1 MGAAADLLG
10 ELAHGVHLDALAVL
24 ALKQAHCAL
33 RLGLGHGHFLAHDG
47 SLGLNG
53 HVHQALDLGLLLLG
67 HLAAEGEVEA
77 QALGGDVGALLRDL
91 RAQNLAQRGV
101 QQVGGGVQ
109 LRGLLAVVGQTALEA
124 LLRTGVAVL
133 LMLLEALL
141 KAGLVHGHA
150 LLGGHLPGDLDGE
163 AVGVVELEGAAAV
176 DHGAGGD
183 LLIQRGI
190 VDAAVLDLLDHGQVF
205 RRGGQLLQRGGD
217 GVGVG
222 LVGLQGLEGGPA
234 ALHVAVDL
242 LELRLTLLQRAL
254 EAFLL
259 QLELLQDEPGMAL
272 QLRIVVLVLVDDDLG
287 DLAGEALGHAQ
298 LHAVAH
304 GAADQAA
311 QHVALIHVGRGH
323 AAVVADDEGGGAH
336 VIGDDADGLG
346 GFLVLAVLLAGQ
358 LLDLADDAR
367 EDFGLVDGLYALEHA
382 VGALQAHAGVHVL
395 LLQRDERAVGL
406 LLILHEHVVPD
417 LQIASAGAVGAAV
430 RAAGGLFGDP
440 EHLGIRAAGAG
451 DAGGAPPV
459 VLLGQVEQVIVLH
472 ALRAPEVCGLLVAGA
487 IRVARKHRKRKAI
500 LGQTQPLLAGQE
512 LPAPRNHLLL
522 EVVAQRPVAQ
532 HLEEGQVAGIA
543 NVVDVAGADALL
555 HVGQAMAHGVLFA
568 HQIGNQRMHARGGE
582 QHGGVVLG
590 NDRRAGDHGVSLGFK
605 ELEKQ
610 GSQIVVGLDVG
621 IHDNLPPYC
630 QK

>member
-1 MGAAADLLG
+1 M
-10 ELAHGVHLDALAVL
+10 
-24 ALKQAHCAL
+24 
-33 RLGLGHGHFLAHDG
+33 
-47 SLGLNG
+47 
-53 HVHQALDLGLLLLG
+53 
-67 HLAAEGEVEA
+67 
-77 QALGGDVGALLRDL
+77 
-91 RAQNLAQRGV
+91 

-109 LRGLLAVVGQTALEA
+109 LRGLLGVVGQAALEA
-124 LLRTGVAVL
+124 LLRAGVAVL

-141 KAGLVHGHA
+141 EAFLVHGHA
-150 LLGGHLPGDLDGE
+150 LLGGHFAGNLDGE

-183 LLIQRGI
+183 LRLQRGV
-190 VDAAVLDLLDHGQVF
+190 VDGAVLDLLDHGQVF

-222 LVGLQGLEGGPA
+222 PVGLQGLKGGSA

-242 LELRLTLLQRAL
+242 LKLGLALLQRAL
-254 EAFLL
+254 EALLL
-259 QLELLQDEPGMAL
+259 QLELLQDEPSMAL
-272 QLRIVVLVLVDDDLG
+272 QLRIVVLVLVDDDLC

-311 QHVALIHVGRGH
+311 QHVALVHVGGGH

-336 VIGDDADGLG
+336 VVGDDADGLG
-346 GFLVLAVLLAGQ
+346 GLLVLAVLLAGQ
-358 LLDLADDAR
+358 LLNLADDAR
-367 EDFGLVDGLYALEHA
+367 EDLGLIHGLDTLEHA
-382 VGALQAHAGVHVL
+382 VGALKAHASVHVL
-395 LLQRDERAVGL
+395 LLQRNERAVGL

-430 RAAGGLFGDP
+430 RAAGGLVGDP
-440 EHLGIRAAGAG
+440 EHLGVRAAGAG

-472 ALRAPEVCGLLVAGA
+472 ALCAPQIGGLLVAGA
-487 IRVARKHRKRKAI
+487 VLVACEHGEGQAI
-500 LGQTQPLLAGQE
+500 LGQAQPLLAGQE

-532 HLEEGQVAGIA
+532 HLKEGQMAGIA

-555 HVGQAMAHGVLFA
+555 HVGQAMAHRVLLA

-582 QHGGVVLG
+582 QHGGVVFG

-621 IHDNLPPYC
+621 IHCYLPPC
-630 QK
+630 RQK